1 MKTDY
6 KKYKLTKK
14 ERMKFIPIAYMSCTL
29 LAYLFYRS
37 IVLSLIFGLLFVFVE
52 KYYCDYL
59 LSKQK
64 EEMRRQFKDLMYS
77 LSSSVASGRYMREAL
92 LEAQK
97 NLEMIYGDEALL
109 VKELV
114 GINKSIG
121 ASRESIEDVLYDFAE
136 RSANGDIRN
145 FVEVYNICQETGG
158 DIQRVI
164 SNTTEVIL
172 DKMQMQRE
180 IKTLMSQ
187 KQFEARIVSVM
198 PLVIII
204 FLNLISP
211 DYLTPLYETIMGK
224 VIMSI
229 SLFGFVLACV
239 WMFKLTEVEDYE

>member
-6 KKYKLTKK
+6 KKYKLSKG
-14 ERMKFIPIAYMSCTL
+14 ERMKFIPVAYVSCTL

-37 IVLSLIFGLLFVFVE
+37 IILSLIFGLFFVFAE

-59 LSKQK
+59 LGRQK

-77 LSSSVASGRYMREAL
+77 LSSSVASGRYMSEAL

-97 NLEMIYGDEALL
+97 NLEMIYGKDALM
-109 VKELV
+109 VNELN
-114 GINKSIG
+114 GINKSISE
-121 ASRESIEDVLYDFAE
+121 SRERIEDVLYDFAE
-136 RSANGDIRN
+136 RSANEDIRN
-145 FVEVYNICQETGG
+145 FVEVYNICQKTGG

-164 SNTTEVIL
+164 SNTTGVIL

-180 IKTLMSQ
+180 IKTLMAQ
-187 KQFEARIVSVM
+187 KQFEARIVSIM

-211 DYLTPLYETIMGK
+211 DYLSPLYETIMGRI
-224 VIMSI
+224 IMSI
-229 SLFGFVLACV
+229 ALFGFIVACV
-239 WMFKLTEVEDYE
+239 WMFKLTEVDDI